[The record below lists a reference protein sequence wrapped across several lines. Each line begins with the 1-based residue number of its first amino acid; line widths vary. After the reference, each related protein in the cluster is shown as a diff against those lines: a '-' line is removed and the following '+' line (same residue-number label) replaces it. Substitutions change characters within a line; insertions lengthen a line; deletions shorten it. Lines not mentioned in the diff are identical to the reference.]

1 MQMNKKIVR
10 NILLFGMAA
19 VLAWRVLS
27 LGMADH
33 LAVDKPEKAL
43 FWRSG
48 HPEALF
54 RMAEQSVTGKKWPQA
69 DEFALKAL
77 KANRLDGRALRV
89 MAQVAE
95 NQGDEKRAA
104 ELFNKAVALSPR
116 DLPSHVWLLEHALR
130 NRQAKPAAVHMDA
143 LLRVAP
149 ELGKVLL
156 PQAVALAVN
165 PSAQDAMLAQLA
177 LNPPWRRHLL
187 MASAASEFSAEQIV
201 PVYIKLNALSKLE
214 PADYLPLI
222 DRLNKE
228 NRYAQAYLTWAN
240 LIPEKQRKY
249 LGNVFDGGFELPMEE
264 QVGAFGWQLQQV
276 DGASAQLLG
285 TQGTLGENSFYVEFE
300 GRRTPYAHLSQM
312 LALPPG
318 QWQLSFRAKAERLD
332 SSRGLVWRIVCQSN
346 GKILAETEPMRG
358 RFNWQE
364 FNKQFLVS
372 EDCAGQRL
380 ILMIPARIPAETLI
394 NGSIWL
400 DELKI
405 QRVEQ
410 LM

>member
-1 MQMNKKIVR
+1 MQMNKIKVR
-10 NILLFGMAA
+10 NTLLFGMAA

-33 LAVDKPEKAL
+33 RAVDNPEKAL
-43 FWRSG
+43 FWRAG

-54 RMAEQSVTGKKWPQA
+54 RMAEKYAAEKKWSQA
-69 DEFALKAL
+69 NAYALKAV
-77 KANRLDGRALRV
+77 KSNRLDGRALRV

-95 NQGDEKRAA
+95 HEGDEKRAA

-116 DLPSHVWLLEHALR
+116 DLPSHAWLLEYALR
-130 NRQAKPAAVHMDA
+130 NRQAKPAAVHLDA

-149 ELGKVLL
+149 ELMNVLL

-165 PSAQDAMLAQLA
+165 PAAQDAMLAQLA

-187 MASAASEFSAEQIV
+187 KALATSGFPSEQIV
-201 PVYIKLNALSKLE
+201 PVFIKLNALSTLE
-214 PADYLPLI
+214 PGDYLPLI

-228 NRYAQAYLTWAN
+228 NRSAQAYLTWAN
-240 LIPEKQRKY
+240 LIPDKQRKY
-249 LGNVFDGGFELPMEE
+249 LGNVFDGGFELPIEE
-264 QVGAFGWQLQQV
+264 QIGAFGWLV
-276 DGASAQLLG
+276 RPLDGAQMQLLS
-285 TQGTLGENSFYVEFE
+285 TQGTLGENSFYLEFE
-300 GRRTPYAHLSQM
+300 GRRTPFAHLSQM

-318 QWQLSFRAKAERLD
+318 QWQLSFRAKADRLD

-346 GKILAETEPMRG
+346 GKTLTESEPMQG
-358 RFNWQE
+358 NFNWRE
-364 FNKQFLVS
+364 FNHPFTIP
-372 EDCAGQRL
+372 EDCSGQSL
-380 ILMIPARIPAETLI
+380 VLMIPARIPAETLI

-400 DELKI
+400 DDVKI

>member
-1 MQMNKKIVR
+1 MDKIMIR
-10 NILLFGMAA
+10 NTLLLGLAA

-33 LAVDKPEKAL
+33 LAVADPEKAL
-43 FWRSG
+43 FWRSS

-54 RMAEQSVTGKKWPQA
+54 RMAEKSVAGKQWPQA
-69 DEFALKAL
+69 EQYALKAL

-89 MAQVAE
+89 MAQVVE
-95 NQGDEKRAA
+95 HRGDEKRAA

-130 NRQAKPAAVHMDA
+130 SRQAKPAAVHMDA

-165 PSAQDAMLAQLA
+165 PVAQDAMLGQLV

-187 MASAASEFSAEQIV
+187 MALAASEFSAQQIV

-228 NRYAQAYLTWAN
+228 NRFAQAYLTWAN

-249 LGNVFDGGFELPMEE
+249 LGNVFDGGFELPTEE
-264 QVGAFGWQLQQV
+264 QFGAFGWQLQQV
-276 DGASAQLLG
+276 DGASAQLLS

-332 SSRGLVWRIVCQSN
+332 STRGLVWRIVCQST
-346 GKILAETEPMRG
+346 GKTLAESEPMQG
-358 RFNWQE
+358 RFDWRE
-364 FNKQFLVS
+364 FNNQFPVP

-380 ILMIPARIPAETLI
+380 ILMIPARIPAETQI
-394 NGSIWL
+394 NGAIWL
-400 DELKI
+400 DGLKI